1 VQDEFAEGV
10 LRILVREGPRTLAQ
24 PRDYAARANLVWA
37 ATWALNGAIG
47 AGVPQDWATHMIG
60 HELTA
65 LHGLDHARTLAVV
78 LPSLLEVRRDAKREK
93 LLQYGER
100 VWGIREGSVAER
112 VDAAI
117 ARTRAFYESIGLPTT
132 LSAHGIRVATAPEV
146 ARRLAARGMTQLGE
160 RGEVTPAV
168 VEEILRRAA

>member
-1 VQDEFAEGV
+1 
-10 LRILVREGPRTLAQ
+10 
-24 PRDYAARANLVWA
+24 
-37 ATWALNGAIG
+37 
-47 AGVPQDWATHMIG
+47 MIG

-78 LPSLLEVRRDAKREK
+78 LPSLLEVRREAKREK

-100 VWGIREGSVAER
+100 VWGIREGSVAAR

-132 LSAHGIRVATAPEV
+132 LGAHGIPVTTAPEV

-160 RGEVTPAV
+160 RGEVTPAI